1 MRPIFQAELVNG
13 PFGDPGLLIDLEFE
27 RRALLFD
34 LGDLASLSTR
44 KLLRI
49 SDAFVSHAHMDH
61 FSGFDHMLRVRLGRG
76 SGVRL
81 YGPPGFVDQV
91 GHKLA
96 AYTWNL
102 VEHYATEF
110 VIEAGELGR
119 DGRLRRARFRS
130 RARFEREPL
139 PDAVAPGGLLLDD
152 PLFRVRATFLD
163 HGIDCLAFRFEEGVH
178 INVWK
183 NRLADLG
190 LPTGPWLTRLR
201 RLLRAQA
208 ADDTP
213 VEVHW
218 RDRDGERRR
227 VYALAELRDRVV
239 ELRPGQTLCYVT
251 DVAATESNAQ
261 RIVEFASGAHSL
273 YIEAVF
279 LEEDADHASRKHH
292 LTARFAGEIARR
304 AGVPV
309 AVPCHFSPRYL
320 GREAALREEFERGWR
335 GSAASP

>member
-34 LGDLASLSTR
+34 LGDLAPLSTR

-49 SDAFVSHAHMDH
+49 GDVFVSHAHMDH
-61 FSGFDHMLRVRLGRG
+61 FGGFDRLLRVRLGRG

-102 VEHYATEF
+102 VEHYATDF
-110 VIEAGELGR
+110 VIDVAELDR
-119 DGRLRRARFRS
+119 DGSLRRARFSS

-139 PDAVAPGGLLLDD
+139 EDAAAPDGLLLDE
-152 PLFRVRATFLD
+152 PQFRVRSAFLD
-163 HGIDCLAFRFEEGVH
+163 HGTACLAFRFEEGVH
-178 INVWK
+178 VSVWK
-183 NRLADLG
+183 NRLEELG

-201 RLLRAQA
+201 RLLRAGA

-213 VEVHW
+213 VEVRW
-218 RDRDGERRR
+218 RDRGGERCR
-227 VYALAELRDRVV
+227 VFPLAELRERIV
-239 ELRPGQTLCYVT
+239 ELRPGQALCYVT
-251 DVAATESNAQ
+251 DAAGTDANAT
-261 RIVEFASGAHSL
+261 RIVGFARGAHAL
-273 YIEAVF
+273 YIEAAF
-279 LEEDADHASRKHH
+279 LEQDASHALRKQH
-292 LTARFAGEIARR
+292 LTARLAGEIAHR
-304 AGVPV
+304 AGVAV
-309 AVPCHFSPRYL
+309 AVPFHFSPRYL
-320 GREAALREEFERGWR
+320 EREAALREEFERAFR
-335 GSAASP
+335 GAGSPS